1 MTDSTVSEQP
11 LVIVGS
17 YAEADQPGIHLFHL
31 DETTGALSAS
41 GAFAGIANPSFVVT
55 HPQQPWLY
63 AVSET
68 SAAQDGTSGHV
79 WALRF
84 ERDPLRLEALNHQP
98 SAGDHPCHLE
108 LDASGKWLLV
118 SNYTSGTVAVL
129 PIQADGSLGEITDL
143 IQHTGSSGVNRE
155 RQAGPHAHS
164 ATFTPDQRFVI
175 VADLG
180 LDQLLVYAFDAETGK
195 LRACGHAE
203 TQPGAGPRHI
213 AFHPNGRFVY
223 VANELNSTVSLY
235 DYHAVSGTLQA
246 RQTIATVP
254 SGQENWSAD
263 IHLSPS
269 GRHVYVSNRGHE
281 SIAGFEVAED
291 GSLSQVA
298 TVSCGGSW
306 PRHFMLAPGGN
317 FVLVANQYSG
327 SVAVLPLYAESEALG
342 ETAAQAAV
350 PQAACVQLRIGL

>member
-1 MTDSTVSEQP
+1 MTDSTASEQP

-17 YAEADQPGIHLFHL
+17 YASADQPGIHLFRL
-31 DETTGALSAS
+31 DETTGALKAG
-41 GAFAGIANPSFVVT
+41 GAFAGIVNPSFVVA

-68 SAAQDGTSGHV
+68 SAEQDGTPGHV

-84 ERDPLRLEALNHQP
+84 ERDPLRLEPLNHQP

-118 SNYTSGTVAVL
+118 SNYSSGTVAVL
-129 PIQADGSLGEITDL
+129 PIQADGSLGEMTDL
-143 IQHTGSSGVNRE
+143 IRHTGSSGVNQE

-164 ATFTPDQRFVI
+164 ATFTPDQRSVI

-195 LRACGHAE
+195 LQLCGHADA
-203 TQPGAGPRHI
+203 QPGSGPRHI

-235 DYHAVSGTLQA
+235 DYNAVSGRLQE
-246 RQTIATVP
+246 RQTIAAAP
-254 SGQENWSAD
+254 SGQESWSAD

-281 SIAGFEVAED
+281 TITVFEVADD
-291 GSLSQVA
+291 GELSQTA
-298 TVSCGGSW
+298 TISCGGSW
-306 PRHFMLAPGGN
+306 PRHFMPAPGNG
-317 FVLVANQYSG
+317 FMLVANQHSG
-327 SVAVLPLYAESEALG
+327 NIAVLPLDADSEAIG
-342 ETAAQAAV
+342 KATAHVAV
-350 PQAACVQLRIGL
+350 PQAACVQFRIGL

>member
-1 MTDSTVSEQP
+1 MTNSTISEQP

-17 YAEADQPGIHLFHL
+17 YAEIDQPGIHLFRL
-31 DETTGALSAS
+31 DETTGALSAN
-41 GAFAGIANPSFVVT
+41 GTYAGIVNPSFVVA

-63 AVSET
+63 AVGET
-68 SAAQDGTSGHV
+68 GTEENGMSGQV

-84 ERDPLRLEALNHQP
+84 ERDPLRLEPLNHQP
-98 SAGDHPCHLE
+98 SEGNHPCHLE

-118 SNYTSGTVAVL
+118 SNYSSGTIAVL
-129 PIQADGSLGEITDL
+129 PIQADGSLGERSDL
-143 IQHTGSSGVNRE
+143 IQHTGSSINGE

-164 ATFTPDQRFVI
+164 STFTPDQRFVI

-195 LRACGHAE
+195 LQLHCHADA
-203 TQPGAGPRHI
+203 QPGAGPRHI

-223 VANELNSTVSLY
+223 VANELNNTVSLY
-235 DYHAVSGTLQA
+235 DFDAIKGTLQE
-246 RQTIATVP
+246 RQSIDIVP
-254 SGQENWSAD
+254 SGQESSVAD

-269 GRHVYVSNRGHE
+269 GQHVYVSNRGHE
-281 SIAGFEVAED
+281 SIAAFEVAED
-291 GSLSQVA
+291 GQLSPAA

-317 FVLVANQYSG
+317 FALVANQYSG
-327 SVAVLPLYAESEALG
+327 NVAVLPLSADSEALG
-342 ETAAQAAV
+342 EATTHVAIPKAS
-350 PQAACVQLRIGL
+350 CVQFRIGL

>member
-1 MTDSTVSEQP
+1 MTNSTASEQP

-17 YAEADQPGIHLFHL
+17 YAEADQPGIHLFRL
-31 DETTGALSAS
+31 DEATGTLSAS
-41 GAFAGIANPSFVVT
+41 GTYTGIVNPSFVVA

-68 SAAQDGTSGHV
+68 SAEQDGASGQV

-84 ERDPLRLEALNHQP
+84 DRDPLHLEPLNHQP

-118 SNYTSGTVAVL
+118 SNYSSGTVAVL
-129 PIQADGSLGEITDL
+129 PIGEDGSLGEMTDL
-143 IQHTGSSGVNRE
+143 IQHTGGSGVNGE

-180 LDQLLVYAFDAETGK
+180 LDQLLVYAFDAEQGK
-195 LRACGHAE
+195 LQPCGHAE
-203 TQPGAGPRHI
+203 AQPGAGPRHI

-223 VANELNSTVSLY
+223 VGNELNSTVSLY
-235 DYHAVSGTLQA
+235 DYNAVSATLQQ
-246 RQTIATVP
+246 RQSIDTAP
-254 SGQENWSAD
+254 SGQENWIAD

-269 GRHVYVSNRGHE
+269 GKHVFVSNRGHD
-281 SIAGFEVAED
+281 SIAVFDVAED
-291 GSLSQVA
+291 GALSQA
-298 TVSCGGSW
+298 GTISCGGSW
-306 PRHFMLAPGGN
+306 PRHFMPAPGGN
-317 FVLVANQYSG
+317 LVLVANQHSG
-327 SVAVLPLYAESEALG
+327 DVAVLPLDAESGVLG
-342 ETAAQAAV
+342 EATAHAAV
-350 PQAACVQLRIGL
+350 PQASCVQFRIGL